1 MAKKQFKAE
10 SKRLLD
16 LMINSIY
23 THREIFLRELISNAS
38 DATDKRYYNA
48 MSEGAGGLNRDDLA
62 IEIALNKDTRTIT
75 INDHGCGM
83 TASEMEDNLGII
95 AKSGSLSFKQE
106 NEKMDDVDIIG
117 QFGVGF
123 YAAFM
128 VSANVKVFSRAAGE
142 DLANCWESNGA
153 DGYTISKCEREE
165 VGSCVILKLKENTED
180 ENFDEFL
187 DEYRISELITK
198 YSDYIRYPI
207 RMDMTKSRLKEGSE
221 DEYESYTENTTINSM
236 IPIWKKAKNEVT
248 DEDYNTFY
256 SEKFHDASAPAR
268 RIHTSTEGT
277 VSYTSLLFIPS
288 RAPYDYYTRDFEKGL
303 ALYANGVMI
312 MEKCEALLPDYFSF
326 VRGLVDSQDLSLN
339 ISRELLQHDRQLRV
353 IAASIEKKVRAELMD
368 MLENEREEYEK
379 FYANF
384 GIQLKYGTY
393 ANFGQDK
400 DKLRDLL
407 MFNSSNDEK
416 LTTLKEYV
424 TRMKDGQEHIYYAA
438 GDSIGKLKN
447 LPQSELVRSRGFE
460 ILYLT
465 DDVDEFALRILND
478 CDGKTFKSVTDGDS
492 CLETEDEKKE
502 IEAKS
507 EENRAVLD
515 AIKEA
520 LGDKVGSVKLS
531 PRLTTCPVCL
541 TTEGGISTSMEKV
554 LNAMPNAEKIHA
566 QRVLEINASHPVFEA
581 L

>member
-1 MAKKQFKAE
+1 
-10 SKRLLD
+10 
-16 LMINSIY
+16 
-23 THREIFLRELISNAS
+23 
-38 DATDKRYYNA
+38 
-48 MSEGAGGLNRDDLA
+48 
-62 IEIALNKDTRTIT
+62 
-75 INDHGCGM
+75 
-83 TASEMEDNLGII
+83 
-95 AKSGSLSFKQE
+95 
-106 NEKMDDVDIIG
+106 
-117 QFGVGF
+117 
-123 YAAFM
+123 
-128 VSANVKVFSRAAGE
+128 
-142 DLANCWESNGA
+142 
-153 DGYTISKCEREE
+153 
-165 VGSCVILKLKENTED
+165 
-180 ENFDEFL
+180 
-187 DEYRISELITK
+187 
-198 YSDYIRYPI
+198 
-207 RMDMTKSRLKEGSE
+207 
-221 DEYESYTENTTINSM
+221 
-236 IPIWKKAKNEVT
+236 
-248 DEDYNTFY
+248 
-256 SEKFHDASAPAR
+256 R

-566 QRVLEINASHPVFEA
+566 QRVLEINASHPVCEA
-581 L
+581 LRSAASDKDKLAGYAQLLYTQAQLIDGIAPEDPVEFSRQICALMS

>member
-1 MAKKQFKAE
+1 
-10 SKRLLD
+10 
-16 LMINSIY
+16 
-23 THREIFLRELISNAS
+23 
-38 DATDKRYYNA
+38 
-48 MSEGAGGLNRDDLA
+48 
-62 IEIALNKDTRTIT
+62 
-75 INDHGCGM
+75 
-83 TASEMEDNLGII
+83 
-95 AKSGSLSFKQE
+95 
-106 NEKMDDVDIIG
+106 
-117 QFGVGF
+117 
-123 YAAFM
+123 
-128 VSANVKVFSRAAGE
+128 
-142 DLANCWESNGA
+142 
-153 DGYTISKCEREE
+153 
-165 VGSCVILKLKENTED
+165 NTED

-256 SEKFHDASAPAR
+256 SEKFHDASVPAR

-566 QRVLEINASHPVFEA
+566 QRVLEINASHP
-581 L
+581 